1 MRMNSIRQEMENSD
15 LENKTNGT
23 EEEQKPEIDSQTEL
37 TETAPSNLQTEELQK
52 QVNQYK
58 DMLLRKAAEFDN
70 FKRRIENETTSIV
83 RFATESLIDDL
94 LPVLDDFERSLK
106 HSKESKESDA
116 LAKGVELIYLK
127 LVKVLEGRGVKTF
140 ETVGKEFSVDYH
152 DALMQVPRKDL
163 PPHTVIEE
171 VEKGYM
177 LNDKVIRHAKV
188 VVSSVPIEEQNENK
202 QFESSTGTSG
212 E

>member
-1 MRMNSIRQEMENSD
+1 MEKND
-15 LENKTNGT
+15 LEKKKHASV
-23 EEEQKPEIDSQTEL
+23 EELKPETLPHSEL
-37 TETAPSNLQTEELQK
+37 TEETPPNLQGDELQK

-70 FKRRIENETTSIV
+70 YKRRIENETASIV
-83 RFATESLIDDL
+83 KFATESLIDDL

-106 HSKESKESDA
+106 HSKEIKESDA
-116 LAKGVELIYLK
+116 LIKGVELIYQK
-127 LVKVLEGRGVKTF
+127 LAKVLEGRGVKTF

-152 DALMQVPRKDL
+152 DALMQIPRNDL

-171 VEKGYM
+171 IEKGYM

-188 VVSSVPIEEQNENK
+188 VVSSVPPEKQNEAELS
-202 QFESSTGTSG
+202 ESSPGTSRN
-212 E
+212 

>member
-1 MRMNSIRQEMENSD
+1 MEKKINESAK
-15 LENKTNGT
+15 EQRT
-23 EEEQKPEIDSQTEL
+23 EISSQNEL
-37 TETAPSNLQTEELQK
+37 TEVTAADLKVEELQK
-52 QVNQYK
+52 QVDQYK

-70 FKRRIENETTSIV
+70 FKRRIENETANIV

-94 LPVLDDFERSLK
+94 LPVVDDFERSLK

-116 LAKGVELIYLK
+116 LIKGVELIYQK

-152 DALMQVPRKDL
+152 DALMQMPRNDL

-188 VVSSVPIEEQNENK
+188 VVSSAPPDEDSEENQS
-202 QFESSTGTSG
+202 ESSTNPSK

>member
-1 MRMNSIRQEMENSD
+1 MEKSD
-15 LENKTNGT
+15 LEKKIHGT
-23 EEEQKPEIDSQTEL
+23 GKEQKPEAPPQTES
-37 TETAPSNLQTEELQK
+37 TEAAEQNLQVEELQK
-52 QVNQYK
+52 QVTQYK

-70 FKRRIENETTSIV
+70 YKRRIENETANIV

-106 HSKESKESDA
+106 HSKETKESDA
-116 LAKGVELIYLK
+116 VVKGVEMIYLK
-127 LVKVLEGRGVKTF
+127 LAKVLEGRGVKAF

-152 DALMQVPRKDL
+152 DALMQIPRNDL

-188 VVSSVPIEEQNENK
+188 VVSSAPPEGQSDGEES
-202 QFESSTGTSG
+202 ESSTSITRG
-212 E
+212 

>member
-1 MRMNSIRQEMENSD
+1 MRMNSNRREMEKND
-15 LENKTNGT
+15 LEKKNHGT
-23 EEEQKPEIDSQTEL
+23 EDEQKAETPPQDEVTES
-37 TETAPSNLQTEELQK
+37 AASNLQAEELQK
-52 QVNQYK
+52 QVHQYK

-70 FKRRIENETTSIV
+70 YKRRIELETANIV

-106 HSKESKESDA
+106 HGRENKESDA
-116 LAKGVELIYLK
+116 LFKGVELIYLK
-127 LVKVLEGRGVKTF
+127 LAKVLEGRGVKTF
-140 ETVGKEFSVDYH
+140 EAVGKEFSVDYH
-152 DALMQVPRKDL
+152 DALMQMPRNDL
-163 PPHTVIEE
+163 PPHMVIEE

-188 VVSSVPIEEQNENK
+188 VVSSGPPEEQSGTE
-202 QFESSTGTSG
+202 QSESSTSTSQ

>member
-1 MRMNSIRQEMENSD
+1 MEKND
-15 LENKTNGT
+15 LEKKIHET
-23 EEEQKPEIDSQTEL
+23 EEEQKLEAPPHTEV
-37 TETAPSNLQTEELQK
+37 TEVEASNLQEEELQK
-52 QVNQYK
+52 QVDQYK

-70 FKRRIENETTSIV
+70 FKRRIENETTNIV

-116 LAKGVELIYLK
+116 LIKGVELIYQK
-127 LVKVLEGRGVKTF
+127 LVKVLEGRGVKKF
-140 ETVGKEFSVDYH
+140 ETVGKEFSVDFH
-152 DALMQVPRKDL
+152 DALMQLPRKDL
-163 PPHTVIEE
+163 PPHTIIEE

-188 VVSSVPIEEQNENK
+188 VVSSAPPEEQSEGT
-202 QFESSTGTSG
+202 QSESSTCISRD
-212 E
+212 

>member
-1 MRMNSIRQEMENSD
+1 MEQDN
-15 LENKTNGT
+15 LEKKTNDV
-23 EEEQKPEIDSQTEL
+23 EEEQQPEALPQPEL
-37 TETAPSNLQTEELQK
+37 TEPAALNLQVEELQK
-52 QVNQYK
+52 QVTQYK

-70 FKRRIENETTSIV
+70 FKRRIENETANIV

-94 LPVLDDFERSLK
+94 LPVVDDFERSLK
-106 HSKESKESDA
+106 HSKEMKESEA
-116 LAKGVELIYLK
+116 LVKGVELIYLK
-127 LVKVLEGRGVKTF
+127 LMKVLEARGVKAF

-152 DALMQVPRKDL
+152 DALMQMPRNDL

-188 VVSSVPIEEQNENK
+188 VVSSAPPEEPGDANQP
-202 QFESSTGTSG
+202 ESSTGTPKD
-212 E
+212 

>member
-1 MRMNSIRQEMENSD
+1 MEKND
-15 LENKTNGT
+15 LEKKTNGS
-23 EEEQKPEIDSQTEL
+23 EKEHKPEAPLQNEL
-37 TETAPSNLQTEELQK
+37 TEPAAANTQAEELQK
-52 QVNQYK
+52 QIDQYK

-70 FKRRIENETTSIV
+70 FKRRIENETSNIV
-83 RFATESLIDDL
+83 KFATEALIDDL

-106 HSKESKESDA
+106 HSKEVKDPHA
-116 LAKGVELIYLK
+116 LFKGVEMIYQK
-127 LVKVLEGRGVKTF
+127 FVKVLEGRGLKTF

-152 DALMQVPRKDL
+152 DALMQLPRKDL

-188 VVSSVPIEEQNENK
+188 VVSSVPAEEGPEPGRSELSDNK
-202 QFESSTGTSG
+202 SKD
-212 E
+212 

>member
-1 MRMNSIRQEMENSD
+1 MEKND
-15 LENKTNGT
+15 LEKKINGT
-23 EEEQKPEIDSQTEL
+23 EEEQKPETPPQTEL
-37 TETAPSNLQTEELQK
+37 TGAASSNYQVEELQK
-52 QVNQYK
+52 QVDQYK

-70 FKRRIENETTSIV
+70 FKRRIENETTNIV

-116 LAKGVELIYLK
+116 LVKGVELIYMK
-127 LVKVLEGRGVKTF
+127 LMKVLEGRGVKAF
-140 ETVGKEFSVDYH
+140 ETVGKEFSVDFH
-152 DALMQVPRKDL
+152 DALMQIPRKDL
-163 PPHTVIEE
+163 APHTVIEE
-171 VEKGYM
+171 IEKGYM

-188 VVSSVPIEEQNENK
+188 VVSSVPPEGQSEVK
-202 QFESSTGTSG
+202 QSESSTGTSG

>member
-1 MRMNSIRQEMENSD
+1 MGKND
-15 LENKTNGT
+15 LEKKINGS
-23 EEEQKPEIDSQTEL
+23 EEEQKLETPSQTEL
-37 TETAPSNLQTEELQK
+37 TEAAAPNLQVEELQK
-52 QVNQYK
+52 QVDQYK

-70 FKRRIENETTSIV
+70 YKRRIENETTNIV

-116 LAKGVELIYLK
+116 LVKGVELIYLK
-127 LVKVLEGRGVKTF
+127 LVKVLEGRGVKAF
-140 ETVGKEFSVDYH
+140 ETVGKEFSVEYH
-152 DALMQVPRKDL
+152 DALMQMPKKDL
-163 PPHTVIEE
+163 PPHIVIEE

-188 VVSSVPIEEQNENK
+188 VVSSAPPEEQSEAK
-202 QFESSTGTSG
+202 QSESSTSASR

>member
-1 MRMNSIRQEMENSD
+1 MEKND
-15 LENKTNGT
+15 LEKKINGT
-23 EEEQKPEIDSQTEL
+23 EEEQKQVASARTEAR
-37 TETAPSNLQTEELQK
+37 EVEASHVQMEELQK
-52 QVNQYK
+52 QADQYK

-70 FKRRIENETTSIV
+70 FKRRIENETTNII

-94 LPVLDDFERSLK
+94 LPILDDFERSLK
-106 HSKESKESDA
+106 HNKESKESDA
-116 LAKGVELIYLK
+116 LSKGVELIYLK
-127 LVKVLEGRGVKTF
+127 LVKVLEGRGVKSF
-140 ETVGKEFSVDYH
+140 ETVGKEFSVDFH
-152 DALMQVPRKDL
+152 DALMQAPRKDL

-188 VVSSVPIEEQNENK
+188 VVSSSVPEDQTETK
-202 QFESSTGTSG
+202 QLESSTSTSG